1 MFAESIKVA
10 AASNITYAMPE
21 IIKEFNR
28 EYPDIK
34 VDVIIGSSGKLTA
47 QIQNYAPFDL
57 FMSANMLY
65 PNSLYK
71 DGLAITKPI
80 IYAKGL
86 LALFSTR
93 KNIKN
98 SDINIL
104 IDRKIRKI
112 AIANPKSAPY
122 GQATVEA
129 LKNAKIYNKVTKKI
143 IYGESISQTLSYSM
157 MVVDIG
163 IVAKSALYSTKIKRF
178 KYNKHWIDID
188 RNLYTPIEQGIVIL
202 KKAKNYDDALK
213 FYNFIIGDKAK
224 TIFKSFGYI

>member
-86 LALFSTR
+86 LALF
-93 KNIKN
+93 
-98 SDINIL
+98 L
-104 IDRKIRKI
+104 
-112 AIANPKSAPY
+112 
-122 GQATVEA
+122 
-129 LKNAKIYNKVTKKI
+129 
-143 IYGESISQTLSYSM
+143 
-157 MVVDIG
+157 
-163 IVAKSALYSTKIKRF
+163 
-178 KYNKHWIDID
+178 
-188 RNLYTPIEQGIVIL
+188 
-202 KKAKNYDDALK
+202 
-213 FYNFIIGDKAK
+213 
-224 TIFKSFGYI
+224 